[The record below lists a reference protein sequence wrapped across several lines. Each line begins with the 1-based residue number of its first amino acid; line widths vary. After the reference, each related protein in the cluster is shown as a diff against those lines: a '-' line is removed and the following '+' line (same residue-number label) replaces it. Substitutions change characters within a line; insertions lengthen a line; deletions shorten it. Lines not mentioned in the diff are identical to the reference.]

1 MQPDPKVMETVGELR
16 CTRVHTSLCQDQIDR
31 AAALV
36 DKGNVMIA
44 CGQEARVFADLAED
58 IGAPE
63 PRFVDLRDRAGWSDE
78 AAQAGPKMAALV
90 AEALLPPLEVRQLDL
105 NSDGQCLILGPAET
119 ALAAAADLAGE
130 LAVTVLLD
138 PDEAAE
144 ADLPNG
150 HEFEV
155 VAGRLTRAS
164 GGFGAF
170 EVTIDALQMLVAGG
184 RGARRFTPPRDGG
197 QSRCDLILDLSGTTP
212 LFAHGRD
219 GYLRADPR
227 HPPAVA
233 RATIQ
238 AAGMVGSFEKPLYT
252 VTEPALC
259 AHSRAR
265 ITGCTRCIDACATGA
280 IAPDG
285 DHVRV
290 DPLVCM
296 GCGGCHAVCPSG
308 AIGFAAPDFGT
319 ITRRLDTLARAYRG
333 AGGTAPRLLVHDSGF
348 GPEMIGLAARFGRGL
363 PADVIPFEVPSLT
376 IFGHAEMLAALAAGF
391 AGVEVLLAPASER
404 GLIGAQADLA
414 RTISGRSAAIT
425 LIDVDDPDR
434 LSDTLYAARA
444 PDLPEPLDRP
454 IAARGSRRQVARMA
468 ARALHGLPDAP
479 PPAPIALPMG
489 APYGAVEVNTDAC
502 TLCLSC
508 VSLCPSGA
516 LMDNPDSP
524 ELKFQEDA
532 CLQCGICARACPE
545 SAITLVPRLDLSDA
559 ALGQHVLHREDP
571 FACISCGTPFGVK
584 SSIEH
589 ILNTLAGKHPAFASS
604 AQAQLIQM
612 CDSCRVEAQF
622 HSETNPFQSAPAP
635 RPRMAGDAPGTPD
648 TPAGN
653 GTRRRDH

>member
-1 MQPDPKVMETVGELR
+1 MQPDLKAIETAGEVR
-16 CTRVHTSLCQDQIDR
+16 CTRVHTALCQDQIDR
-31 AAALV
+31 AAALMGK
-36 DKGNVMIA
+36 DDVMIA

-58 IGAPE
+58 MGLPA
-63 PRFVDLRDRAGWSDE
+63 PRFVDLRDRAGWSDD
-78 AAQAGPKMAALV
+78 APQAGPKMAALV
-90 AEALLPPLEVRQLDL
+90 AEALLPPLQVRQLDL
-105 NSDGQCLILGPAET
+105 ASQGQCLIMGPPDV
-119 ALAAAADLAGE
+119 ALAAANDLAGE

-138 PDEAAE
+138 PAEAAE

-155 VAGRLTRAS
+155 IAGRLTRAS
-164 GGFGAF
+164 GGFGAY
-170 EVTIDALQMLVAGG
+170 EVTIDALQMLAAGG

-197 QSRCDLILDLSGTTP
+197 KSRCDLILDLRGTTP

-227 HPPAVA
+227 YPPAVA

-238 AAGMVGSFEKPLYT
+238 AAGLVGSFEKPLFT

-259 AHSRAR
+259 AHSRAQ
-265 ITGCTRCIDACATGA
+265 ITGCSRCIDACATGA
-280 IAPDG
+280 ITPDG

-308 AIGFAAPDFGT
+308 AIGFGAPDFAA

-333 AGGTAPRLLVHDSGF
+333 AGGTAPRLLVHDRDF
-348 GPEMIGLAARFGRGL
+348 GPEMISLAARFGRGL

-391 AGVEVLLAPASER
+391 AGVELLLAPASER
-404 GLIGAQADLA
+404 DLIEAQADLA
-414 RTISGRSAAIT
+414 RTISGKRAAIT
-425 LIDVDDPDR
+425 LIDVADPDA
-434 LSDTLYAARA
+434 LSDTLYAKHA
-444 PDLPEPLDRP
+444 PDPLARP
-454 IAARGSRRQVARMA
+454 IAAMGSRRQVTRMA
-468 ARALHGLPDAP
+468 ARALRGLPDTA

-489 APYGAVEVNTDAC
+489 APYGAVEVDTDAC

-545 SAITLVPRLDLSDA
+545 SAMTLVPRLDLSDA
-559 ALGQHVLHREDP
+559 ALGQRILHREDP

-584 SSIEH
+584 SSIDH
-589 ILNTLAGKHPAFASS
+589 ILNALAGKHPAFASS

-612 CDSCRVEAQF
+612 CDTCRIEAQF

-635 RPRMAGDAPGTPD
+635 RPRMAGDAED
-648 TPAGN
+648 TAPGN
-653 GTRRRDH
+653 GTKRRDH

>member
-1 MQPDPKVMETVGELR
+1 
-16 CTRVHTSLCQDQIDR
+16 
-31 AAALV
+31 
-36 DKGNVMIA
+36 
-44 CGQEARVFADLAED
+44 
-58 IGAPE
+58 
-63 PRFVDLRDRAGWSDE
+63 
-78 AAQAGPKMAALV
+78 
-90 AEALLPPLEVRQLDL
+90 
-105 NSDGQCLILGPAET
+105 
-119 ALAAAADLAGE
+119 
-130 LAVTVLLD
+130 
-138 PDEAAE
+138 
-144 ADLPNG
+144 
-150 HEFEV
+150 
-155 VAGRLTRAS
+155 
-164 GGFGAF
+164 
-170 EVTIDALQMLVAGG
+170 
-184 RGARRFTPPRDGG
+184 
-197 QSRCDLILDLSGTTP
+197 
-212 LFAHGRD
+212 
-219 GYLRADPR
+219 
-227 HPPAVA
+227 
-233 RATIQ
+233 
-238 AAGMVGSFEKPLYT
+238 
-252 VTEPALC
+252 
-259 AHSRAR
+259 
-265 ITGCTRCIDACATGA
+265 
-280 IAPDG
+280 
-285 DHVRV
+285 
-290 DPLVCM
+290 
-296 GCGGCHAVCPSG
+296 
-308 AIGFAAPDFGT
+308 
-319 ITRRLDTLARAYRG
+319 
-333 AGGTAPRLLVHDSGF
+333 
-348 GPEMIGLAARFGRGL
+348 
-363 PADVIPFEVPSLT
+363 
-376 IFGHAEMLAALAAGF
+376 
-391 AGVEVLLAPASER
+391 
-404 GLIGAQADLA
+404 
-414 RTISGRSAAIT
+414 
-425 LIDVDDPDR
+425 
-434 LSDTLYAARA
+434 AARA